1 MSATSR
7 WTAQTCP
14 GGRNEGMRQ
23 PGRRQTARYPP
34 PPRARAHT
42 HPRRTLIPRQRSATL
57 LHPTWALGG
66 SSGARS
72 VDRHWVRKEEDKRWC
87 KNNCSCGSRVGWQ
100 GRLETVPAYQKHR
113 GLPASCQYA
122 SSTQLARY
130 HSSLSDLGLRVS
142 WALCNVAAVGSQ
154 CPYACGCRLNCT
166 HTRPAQFHGRAQ
178 MLHLFPRFARQI
190 KLAAPQK
197 ASTEQALCLAGILCV
212 VQCA

>member
-1 MSATSR
+1 
-7 WTAQTCP
+7 
-14 GGRNEGMRQ
+14 MRQ

-34 PPRARAHT
+34 PPRARAHTHPRRTLIPRT

-87 KNNCSCGSRVGWQ
+87 KNNCSCGSRVGGQ

-130 HSSLSDLGLRVS
+130 HPSLSDLGLRVS
-142 WALCNVAAVGSQ
+142 RALCNVAAVGSQ
-154 CPYACGCRLNCT
+154 CPYACGRRLNCT
-166 HTRPAQFHGRAQ
+166 HTRPR
-178 MLHLFPRFARQI
+178 
-190 KLAAPQK
+190 LAALTHITSPPAPRTHIHCQTCRDP
-197 ASTEQALCLAGILCV
+197 AGVQRCSRGAEGLPALR
-212 VQCA
+212 